1 MQLVACN
8 VENDS
13 DLSSRNEGGRPPP
26 NLPLVRGRDFR
37 RYRFQCYSPLD
48 ASERDLVVA
57 GIKSFDVQRYQIAA
71 YVVMDDHVHVLLR
84 PFAGYELKAILHSWK
99 SFTARQMQRE
109 HKRFGR
115 VWQDESF
122 DRIVRDDAE
131 FAQKLDY
138 IVGNPCKRWPEI
150 EDYWAVTLKS
160 VSLEIPPPDQGE
172 VRWGSSGLVSIRQST
187 IVFNVT
193 DH

>member
-1 MQLVACN
+1 
-8 VENDS
+8 
-13 DLSSRNEGGRPPP
+13 
-26 NLPLVRGRDFR
+26 
-37 RYRFQCYSPLD
+37 
-48 ASERDLVVA
+48 
-57 GIKSFDVQRYQIAA
+57 
-71 YVVMDDHVHVLLR
+71 
-84 PFAGYELKAILHSWK
+84 
-99 SFTARQMQRE
+99 MQRE

-138 IVGNPCKRWPEI
+138 IVGNPWKRWPQI

-160 VSLEIPPPDQGE
+160 VSLEIPPPDQGRGE
-172 VRWGSSGLVSIRQST
+172 PALRSGSDEWVRWGSSGLVSIRQST

>member
-1 MQLVACN
+1 MEFCY
-8 VENDS
+8 
-13 DLSSRNEGGRPPP
+13 RR
-26 NLPLVRGRDFR
+26 NLPHWRQDQVTYFVTWRLGRGREE
-37 RYRFQCYSPLD
+37 LD

-57 GIKSFDVQRYQIAA
+57 AMKSFDGQRYQLAA
-71 YVVMDDHVHVLLR
+71 YVVMDDHVHALLT

-138 IVGNPCKRWPEI
+138 IVGNPWKRWPQI

-160 VSLEIPPPDQGE
+160 VSLEIPPPDQGRGE
-172 VRWGSSGLVSIRQST
+172 PALRSGSDEWVRWGSSGFVSIRQST

-193 DH
+193 GH